1 MNGDPTKQ
9 VNEEVD
15 VEGNASTQNVAYDEN
30 GDAVVTGYSIDT
42 SGNEDGT
49 KELNLDGVNTEFYGF
64 NSVDGFVMNLHFTI
78 DFTDQPANQ
87 NEGLHNILTMK
98 RANPSPWY
106 GFQIRQSGSGKYV
119 QLGTQFEFGSNT
131 NTAVYPNS
139 SNWIV
144 TNQIAEYN
152 FQVTYD
158 PTLFS
163 NTFVARELI
172 SNRQIYTSNYL
183 FPDLPE
189 LRYLTVCLGC
199 ALDENAQPYR
209 YSKINILNFQ
219 LEKITHPPA
228 VPTFMFSDNTITMLC
243 ETTGAEIYYRT
254 RNSGAYT
261 LYTEPLEITQD
272 TVIQAYSKLNNY
284 TSDTVSQTFIY
295 DDGIE
300 EPLITCD
307 GEYVEINCSTSGASI
322 FYRIGTSG
330 SFVEYES
337 PFEINSTVTVYA
349 YATIDQSQSETVSE
363 ECTYVPV
370 TLYAPTIRCDENL
383 VMLSCTTSRASIFYR
398 LNQTGDFRAYVEP
411 FTISQNTIVEAYSTY
426 KNQTSTTVTQIC
438 EYAPEHDY
446 SSDYLTFKVLSPGT
460 IAWKAF
466 GGLTKTIEYSVNNGS
481 WTSITST
488 ADGVTIDVVANDMV
502 RFRGAETRY
511 ATSKSAYSGFEGGT
525 AQFDIEGNIMSLLYG
540 DGFASNSELTNST
553 YQFCSLF
560 KKSLVISARNLILPA
575 LTMKNDCYRA
585 MFSWCTTLVAPP
597 ALPATTLAAECYWY
611 LFEQCSI
618 MKAPELPATTL

>member
-261 LYTEPLEITQD
+261 LYTEPLEIT
-272 TVIQAYSKLNNY
+272 
-284 TSDTVSQTFIY
+284 
-295 DDGIE
+295 
-300 EPLITCD
+300 
-307 GEYVEINCSTSGASI
+307 
-322 FYRIGTSG
+322 
-330 SFVEYES
+330 
-337 PFEINSTVTVYA
+337 
-349 YATIDQSQSETVSE
+349 
-363 ECTYVPV
+363 
-370 TLYAPTIRCDENL
+370 
-383 VMLSCTTSRASIFYR
+383 
-398 LNQTGDFRAYVEP
+398 
-411 FTISQNTIVEAYSTY
+411 
-426 KNQTSTTVTQIC
+426 
-438 EYAPEHDY
+438 
-446 SSDYLTFKVLSPGT
+446 
-460 IAWKAF
+460 
-466 GGLTKTIEYSVNNGS
+466 
-481 WTSITST
+481 
-488 ADGVTIDVVANDMV
+488 
-502 RFRGAETRY
+502 
-511 ATSKSAYSGFEGGT
+511 
-525 AQFDIEGNIMSLLYG
+525 
-540 DGFASNSELTNST
+540 
-553 YQFCSLF
+553 
-560 KKSLVISARNLILPA
+560 
-575 LTMKNDCYRA
+575 
-585 MFSWCTTLVAPP
+585 
-597 ALPATTLAAECYWY
+597 
-611 LFEQCSI
+611 
-618 MKAPELPATTL
+618 